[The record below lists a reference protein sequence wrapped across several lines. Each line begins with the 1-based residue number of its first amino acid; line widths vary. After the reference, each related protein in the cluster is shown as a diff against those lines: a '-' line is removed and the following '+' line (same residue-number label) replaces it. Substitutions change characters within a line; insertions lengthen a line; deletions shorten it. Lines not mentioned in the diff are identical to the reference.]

1 MTEPSAPDRTHI
13 SSRIKC
19 HLHEAGTVNLDQEIE
34 VRGAQGSCM
43 GGRIDWSLGVSW
55 FHYSSTQTRG
65 PRDALSIG
73 MRRMDGSAACQPCL
87 PWPGASHLRLQQV
100 RLAHRHRGCGGP
112 KSEGKEVALSFPG
125 QDPSRGRASRKYWH
139 GFYVNILY

>member
-34 VRGAQGSCM
+34 VRGAPGSCM
-43 GGRIDWSLGVSW
+43 GERIDWSLGVSW
-55 FHYSSTQTRG
+55 FRPYSTQTQG
-65 PRDALSIG
+65 PRDALSTG
-73 MRRMDGSAACQPCL
+73 TSRTDGSAAHRPCL
-87 PWPGASHLRLQQV
+87 PWPRASHLRPQQV
-100 RLAHRHRGCGGP
+100 RLPQQHRGCGGP
-112 KSEGKEVALSFPG
+112 KSEGKEVALSFPD
-125 QDPSRGRASRKYWH
+125 QDPSRGRASRKSWH